1 MNAFLDARLAAEG
14 KESFTNKEANDLT
27 EEMMATAEFDSTC
40 ASAIVPGQADLATL
54 DDEFGDDEEEEQMSY
69 R

>member
-27 EEMMATAEFDSTC
+27 TEMMA
-40 ASAIVPGQADLATL
+40 
-54 DDEFGDDEEEEQMSY
+54 EEEAHSMFKSIIDDSMFAELPQPEQ
-69 R
+69 